1 MNKSGPKTL
10 PMTCLTKT
18 SLTNVG
24 VFIYLKNMLTSVNTG
39 LVSSLILLTIISINN
54 FPFKS
59 YKITLNNLQ
68 QNRKLAR
75 NTTEIATKSP

>member
-18 SLTNVG
+18 SLTNAG

-54 FPFKS
+54 FPF
-59 YKITLNNLQ
+59 
-68 QNRKLAR
+68 
-75 NTTEIATKSP
+75 